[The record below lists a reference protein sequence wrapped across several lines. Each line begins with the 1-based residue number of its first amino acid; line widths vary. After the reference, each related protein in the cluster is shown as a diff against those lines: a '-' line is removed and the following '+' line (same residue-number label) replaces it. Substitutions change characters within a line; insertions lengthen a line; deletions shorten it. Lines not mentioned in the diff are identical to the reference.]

1 MRKLL
6 VLALVGLAAQLV
18 DGSLGMAYGLTSS
31 TLLLFA
37 GVAPAAASASVHLA
51 EIGTTLA
58 AGVSHWRFGNV
69 DWRVVGRIALPGA
82 IGAFAGATFLSSIS
96 TEAAAPWMAA
106 ILFTLGAYL
115 LVRFSRP
122 LRATR
127 AAGRLRSRFLAPLGL
142 VAGFVDATGGG
153 GWGPV
158 ATPALLVSG
167 RMEPR
172 KVIGSVDTSE
182 FVVAGAASVGFLIGL
197 GTEGFLLPTV
207 AALLIGGLIAA
218 PIAAWLVRIVPAQL
232 LGAVIGGV
240 IVLTNART
248 LLSAGGVSGSAP
260 VVVYALLGVAW
271 VVAIV
276 LAVRALRRTRRAR
289 ATVEA
294 ALASASPASASPAS
308 ASPASAPPVE
318 AAPVSASPA
327 EAGEPARP
335 GESVGS
341 AEAAKSGQVPEPVVT
356 AETSEPAE
364 AAESRKLA
372 AAVEG

>member
-18 DGSLGMAYGLTSS
+18 DGALGMAYGLTSS

-51 EIGTTLA
+51 EIGTTCA
-58 AGVSHWRFGNV
+58 AGVAHWRFGNV
-69 DWRVVGRIALPGA
+69 DWRVVGRIAGPGA
-82 IGAFAGATFLSSIS
+82 LGAFAGATFLSSIS
-96 TEAAAPWMAA
+96 TESAAPWMAG
-106 ILFTLGAYL
+106 ILFALGAYL

-122 LRATR
+122 LRANR
-127 AAGRLRSRFLAPLGL
+127 AAGRLRGRFLGSLGL

-172 KVIGSVDTSE
+172 KVIGSVDTAE

-197 GTEGFLLPTV
+197 GSEGFLLPTV
-207 AALLIGGLIAA
+207 AALLAGGLIAA
-218 PIAAWLVRIVPAQL
+218 PVAAWLVRIVPAQL
-232 LGAVIGGV
+232 LGAAIGGV

-248 LLSAGGVSGSAP
+248 LLRAGDAGGALP
-260 VVVYALLGVAW
+260 PVVYALLTLGWLVA
-271 VVAIV
+271 VV

-289 ATVEA
+289 TTVDTARAATGEA
-294 ALASASPASASPAS
+294 TPAHAATPAV
-308 ASPASAPPVE
+308 PA
-318 AAPVSASPA
+318 
-327 EAGEPARP
+327 
-335 GESVGS
+335 VGS
-341 AEAAKSGQVPEPVVT
+341 VPGVPAT
-356 AETSEPAE
+356 APLRDTT
-364 AAESRKLA
+364 RLA
-372 AAVEG
+372 AADR

>member
-6 VLALVGLAAQLV
+6 ILALVGLAAQLV
-18 DGSLGMAYGLTSS
+18 DGALGMAYGLTSS

-58 AGVSHWRFGNV
+58 AGVAHWRFGNV
-69 DWRVVGRIALPGA
+69 DWRVVARIALPGA
-82 IGAFAGATFLSSIS
+82 LGAFAGATFLSSIS
-96 TEAAAPWMAA
+96 TGAAAPWMAA
-106 ILFTLGAYL
+106 ILFTLGTYL
-115 LVRFSRP
+115 LVRFARP
-122 LRATR
+122 LRANR

-172 KVIGSVDTSE
+172 KVIGSVDTAE
-182 FVVAGAASVGFLIGL
+182 FLVAGAASAGFLIGL
-197 GTEGFLLPTV
+197 GAEGFLLSTV

-248 LLSAGGVSGSAP
+248 LLRAGELGGP
-260 VVVYALLGVAW
+260 LPPLLYAVLGAGWLVALG
-271 VVAIV
+271 

-289 ATVEA
+289 AVAEA
-294 ALASASPASASPAS
+294 ALGARAGAVPGPG
-308 ASPASAPPVE
+308 
-318 AAPVSASPA
+318 AAVTEVAL
-327 EAGEPARP
+327 GARP
-335 GESVGS
+335 EAVPGPGAAVAQPDTATPKES
-341 AEAAKSGQVPEPVVT
+341 Q
-356 AETSEPAE
+356 
-364 AAESRKLA
+364 RLA
-372 AAVEG
+372 AAAER

>member
-6 VLALVGLAAQLV
+6 VLALVGLVAQLV

-31 TLLLFA
+31 TLLLVA

-58 AGVSHWRFGNV
+58 AGVAHWRFGNV
-69 DWRVVGRIALPGA
+69 DWRVVARIALPGA
-82 IGAFAGATFLSSIS
+82 VGAFAGATFLSSIS

-122 LRATR
+122 LRASR
-127 AAGRLRSRFLAPLGL
+127 AAGPLRARFLGPLGL

-182 FVVAGAASVGFLIGL
+182 FVVAGAASAGFLIGL

-248 LLSAGGVSGSAP
+248 LVRAGELPGGVQWT
-260 VVVYALLGVAW
+260 VYALLAAGWVAA
-271 VVAIV
+271 VV

-289 ATVEA
+289 ATVAA
-294 ALASASPASASPAS
+294 ALADQSVADQHPLEQTVADQPVAEQPVADQSTPAPLAPA
-308 ASPASAPPVE
+308 PAQSIPTQPVPSAPAQPTQPTTDQPA
-318 AAPVSASPA
+318 AAPV
-327 EAGEPARP
+327 AG
-335 GESVGS
+335 
-341 AEAAKSGQVPEPVVT
+341 
-356 AETSEPAE
+356 
-364 AAESRKLA
+364 
-372 AAVEG
+372 

>member
-6 VLALVGLAAQLV
+6 ILALVGLAAQLV
-18 DGSLGMAYGLTSS
+18 DGALGMAYGLTSS

-58 AGVSHWRFGNV
+58 AGVAHWRFGNV
-69 DWRVVGRIALPGA
+69 DWRVVARIAVPGA

-122 LRATR
+122 LRANRT
-127 AAGRLRSRFLAPLGL
+127 AGRLRGRFLSPLGL
-142 VAGFVDATGGG
+142 VAGFIDATGGG

-172 KVIGSVDTSE
+172 KVIGSVDTAE
-182 FVVAGAASVGFLIGL
+182 FMVAGAASIGFLIGL
-197 GTEGFLLPTV
+197 GSEGFLLPTV
-207 AALLIGGLIAA
+207 AALLIGGLVAA

-232 LGAVIGGV
+232 LGATIGGV

-248 LLSAGGVSGSAP
+248 LLRAGELAGP
-260 VVVYALLGVAW
+260 VPFLVYAVLGAGWLVAL
-271 VVAIV
+271 A
-276 LAVRALRRTRRAR
+276 LAVRALRRTRHAR
-289 ATVEA
+289 AVAEA
-294 ALASASPASASPAS
+294 ALAVPVAGAPVGQADA
-308 ASPASAPPVE
+308 APPE
-318 AAPVSASPA
+318 
-327 EAGEPARP
+327 EPR
-335 GESVGS
+335 
-341 AEAAKSGQVPEPVVT
+341 
-356 AETSEPAE
+356 
-364 AAESRKLA
+364 RLA

>member
-1 MRKLL
+1 M

-18 DGSLGMAYGLTSS
+18 DGALGMAYGLTSS

-82 IGAFAGATFLSSIS
+82 VGAFAGATFLSSIS
-96 TEAAAPWMAA
+96 TESAAPWMAA
-106 ILFTLGAYL
+106 ILFSLGAYL

-122 LRATR
+122 LRANR

-142 VAGFVDATGGG
+142 FAGFVDATGGG

-182 FVVAGAASVGFLIGL
+182 FLVAGAASIGFLIGL
-197 GTEGFLLPTV
+197 GSEGFLLPTV
-207 AALLIGGLIAA
+207 AALLVGGLIAA

-240 IVLTNART
+240 IVLTNTRT
-248 LLSAGGVSGSAP
+248 LLRAGELGGP
-260 VVVYALLGVAW
+260 VPALVYTVLGAGWLAALT
-271 VVAIV
+271 
-276 LAVRALRRTRRAR
+276 LATRALRRTRQAR
-289 ATVEA
+289 ATAEA
-294 ALASASPASASPAS
+294 ALAAQS
-308 ASPASAPPVE
+308 
-318 AAPVSASPA
+318 
-327 EAGEPARP
+327 
-335 GESVGS
+335 
-341 AEAAKSGQVPEPVVT
+341 T
-356 AETSEPAE
+356 TPAE
-364 AAESRKLA
+364 AALATPAEAALAAQTAAPVEVTAAPAAEPVHAAEAAVTAPEEPRRLA

>member
-6 VLALVGLAAQLV
+6 VLALVGLVAQLI

-31 TLLLFA
+31 TLLLVA

-58 AGVSHWRFGNV
+58 AGVAHWRFGNV
-69 DWRVVGRIALPGA
+69 DWRVVTRIALPGA
-82 IGAFAGATFLSSIS
+82 IGAFAGATVLSSIS
-96 TEAAAPWMAA
+96 TEAAAPWMAG

-115 LVRFSRP
+115 LVRFARP
-122 LRATR
+122 LRTDR
-127 AAGRLRSRFLAPLGL
+127 VGGRLRGRFLSPLGL

-172 KVIGSVDTSE
+172 KVIGSVDTAE

-218 PIAAWLVRIVPAQL
+218 PLAAWLVRIVPAQL
-232 LGAVIGGV
+232 LGAAVGGV

-248 LLSAGGVSGSAP
+248 LIRSAELDGPARP
-260 VVVYALLGVAW
+260 ALYALLAAGWLAALVF
-271 VVAIV
+271 
-276 LAVRALRRTRRAR
+276 AVRALRRTRRAR
-289 ATVEA
+289 AEA
-294 ALASASPASASPAS
+294 ASASAAAAAPAATSPA
-308 ASPASAPPVE
+308 
-318 AAPVSASPA
+318 
-327 EAGEPARP
+327 
-335 GESVGS
+335 
-341 AEAAKSGQVPEPVVT
+341 
-356 AETSEPAE
+356 
-364 AAESRKLA
+364 AAEEVRADLA
-372 AAVEG
+372 AAATSTSR